1 MFKVL
6 NKNMLNILSLFID
19 VYFTV
24 VIYLYKVGGP
34 IAVIHF
40 HMMQWIQ
47 PSTWLSGFISTRDG
61 DAIVAFF
68 QPIQQSSC
76 DRAVFLPI
84 DVGHC
89 VASAWFAKEST
100 TG

>member
-40 HMMQWIQ
+40 HMMQ
-47 PSTWLSGFISTRDG
+47 
-61 DAIVAFF
+61 
-68 QPIQQSSC
+68 
-76 DRAVFLPI
+76 
-84 DVGHC
+84 
-89 VASAWFAKEST
+89 
-100 TG
+100 